1 MNALLK
7 KYLLMRIIL
16 FPIIVFSVVTINF
29 VLIHSAPGGPFQIL
43 LSDPTFSKQEVLQL
57 EAQYGLNR
65 PLYQQYAIYIYQVF
79 HGNLGISYFY
89 GVPVLQVIGDYL
101 PNTLVLAGLS
111 LLLASVVGILLGVMA
126 AMSGRYVDKSLNV
139 AAIGAYT
146 TPVFWQGLMMLL
158 IFSVYL
164 HALPSTGVYI
174 PVSGFNLL
182 DYGSHI
188 LLPVISLSLLLFPP
202 VYFFTR
208 SSLLE
213 VMGRDFIKALRGKG
227 LGEHIVFMRHAL
239 RNALLPVITLIGL
252 QSAIL
257 FGGATIVEIV
267 FTWPGIGLLTYT
279 AILNKDYPV
288 MLGSI
293 FFYGILVA
301 SLNLAVDLIYVR
313 IDPRIVLK

>member
-7 KYLLMRIIL
+7 KYLLVRIVL
-16 FPIIVFSVVTINF
+16 FPIILFSVITINF
-29 VLIHSAPGGPFQIL
+29 ILIHSAPGGPFQVL
-43 LSDPTFSKQEVLQL
+43 LSDPTFTKQEVQQLQ
-57 EAQYGLNR
+57 AQYGLNK
-65 PLYQQYAIYIYQVF
+65 PLYQQYAIYIMQIF
-79 HGNLGISYFY
+79 TGHFGISYFY
-89 GVPVLQVIGDYL
+89 GVPVTQVIFDYL

-111 LLLASVVGILLGVMA
+111 LLVSSVVGVLLGILA
-126 AMSGRYVDKSLNV
+126 AMRGRFIDKTLNV

-174 PVSGFNLL
+174 SVSGFDPLE
-182 DYGSHI
+182 YARHI
-188 LLPVISLSLLLFPP
+188 LMPVISLSLLLFPP

-227 LGEHIVFMRHAL
+227 LGEHIVFMKHAL

-293 FFYGILVA
+293 FFYGLLVA

-313 IDPRIVLK
+313 VDPRIVLK